1 MRLFPLLF
9 WLLAPCSLLRAA
21 AGAPNIII
29 HFIDDLGYG
38 DIGPF
43 GAVKQKTP
51 HLDRMA
57 REGMKLTSF
66 YAAPVCSVSRAQIMT
81 GCYGARVSVPGVYPP
96 GSKNGLH
103 PQEHTIA
110 ERLRPLG
117 YATQCIG
124 KWHLGDQPA
133 FLPTKQG
140 FDHYLGIPY
149 SNDMLKT
156 ASVDGRRVVPLVRD
170 DQVERLLDE
179 TDQDRI
185 EEIYTDEAV
194 KFIRSTQS
202 TKNQE
207 PGTKNTSQP
216 FFLYFPHTAVHT
228 PIHPGKAF
236 QGSSQNGRF
245 GDWVQEVDASI
256 GRVFDTL
263 RELQLDTNTLVIFT
277 SDNGPWLIK
286 GPDGGSAG
294 PLRGGKGSTW
304 EGGVRVPTLA
314 WWPGKIAP
322 GSVSDAVAGTIDV
335 LPTCLKI
342 AGAEVPAQPVIDG
355 RDLSP
360 LLFGQSKDSP
370 REAHYYFSS
379 YNLQAVRQGPW
390 KLALTMQKETMG
402 QEAADDAKK
411 NPRLYHLDQDI
422 GEKTNLAA
430 QHPDIVAKLT
440 ALAEKM
446 TTEIGGDEPKSRRPP
461 GEVENPITLYPTSDK
476 PKERRNAK
484 QSPPLAPREEPG
496 APKAP
501 QTYDLSAMLRSAP
514 KAHLAEQDGYLAHAT
529 LAADKAPQIADTP
542 FTLTCEVT
550 TAQRDAILI
559 AHGGASTGYALHLSG
574 GKLIWA
580 IRHGKTLTTAQTDY
594 PADNQPHRITATLGK
609 KGQLTLQL
617 DQNESVTTKG
627 PGLIRSQPKED
638 FCLGHDNKVP
648 VATYTAKGK
657 FEGKMRLVNFE

>member
-1 MRLFPLLF
+1 MRLLPLLF
-9 WLLAPCSLLRAA
+9 WLLAPCSLLHAA
-21 AGAPNIII
+21 SPPNIII

-38 DIGPF
+38 DIWPF

-51 HLDRMA
+51 QLDRMA

-110 ERLRPLG
+110 DRLRPLG

-170 DQVERLLDE
+170 DQVERLLNE

-207 PGTKNTSQP
+207 PGTKNTAQP

-245 GDWVQEVDASI
+245 GDWVQEVDASV

-263 RELQLDTNTLVIFT
+263 RELQLDQNTLVIFT

-286 GPDGGSAG
+286 GPDGGSAE

-342 AGAEVPAQPVIDG
+342 AGAEVPEQPVIDG

-390 KLALTMQKETMG
+390 KLALTTQKETMG

-422 GEKTNLAA
+422 GERTNLAS

-461 GEVENPITLYPTSDK
+461 GEVENPVTLYPSSEK
-476 PKERRNAK
+476 PKER
-484 QSPPLAPREEPG
+484 P
-496 APKAP
+496 APKAKAKAKP
-501 QTYDLSAMLRSAP
+501 TDLSKLLP
-514 KAHLAEQDGYLAHAT
+514 GDKLD
-529 LAADKAPQIADTP
+529 ADKAPQIADTP

-559 AHGGASTGYALHLSG
+559 AHGGASTGYALHLSA
-574 GKLIWA
+574 GKLVWA

-609 KGQLTLQL
+609 NGQLTLQL
-617 DQNESVTTKG
+617 DQNTPVTATS
-627 PGLIRSQPKED
+627 PGLIRTQPKED

-648 VATYTAKGK
+648 VASYTAKGK
-657 FEGKMRLVNFE
+657 FEGKIMNVKVTVPSGA

>member
-1 MRLFPLLF
+1 MRLLLCLF
-9 WLLAPCSLLRAA
+9 ALSSSLCAA
-21 AGAPNIII
+21 ASQPNIII

-81 GCYGARVSVPGVYPP
+81 GCYGARISVPGVYPP

-110 ERLRPLG
+110 DRLRPLG

-140 FDHYLGIPY
+140 FDHYLGIPC

-179 TDQDRI
+179 ADQDRI

-194 KFIRSTQS
+194 KFIRGS
-202 TKNQE
+202 KE
-207 PGTKNTSQP
+207 KP

-245 GDWVQEVDASI
+245 GDWVQEVDASV
-256 GRVFDTL
+256 GRVFETL
-263 RELQLDTNTLVIFT
+263 RELKLDTNTLVIFT

-304 EGGVRVPTLA
+304 EGGVRVPALA
-314 WWPGKIAP
+314 WWPSKIAP
-322 GSVSDAVAGTIDV
+322 GSVCDAVAGTIDV
-335 LPTCLKI
+335 LPTCMRL

-379 YNLQAVRQGPW
+379 YNLQALRQGPW
-390 KLALTMQKETMG
+390 KLALETQRESMG
-402 QEAADDAKK
+402 KDATADASI
-411 NPRLYHLDQDI
+411 NPRLYNLDQEI

-446 TTEIGGDEPKSRRPP
+446 TTEIGGDEPTSRRPA
-461 GEVENPITLYPTSDK
+461 GVVENPVTLYPTSDK
-476 PKERRNAK
+476 PRRKAK
-484 QSPPLAPREEPG
+484 QSTPLAPREVSD
-496 APKAP
+496 APQAP
-501 QTYDLSAMLRSAP
+501 QTYDVSAMLRTATNAP
-514 KAHLAEQDGYLAHAT
+514 LAEQEGYSTHAT
-529 LAADKAPQIADTP
+529 LAAEKAPQIADRP
-542 FTLTCEVT
+542 FTLSCELT

-559 AHGGASTGYALHLSG
+559 AHGGASIGYALQLSA

-580 IRHGKTLTTAQTDY
+580 IRRGKTLSSVQTDY
-594 PADNQPHRITATLGK
+594 PADNQPHHITAKLAK
-609 KGQLTLQL
+609 DGQITLQL
-617 DQNESVTTKG
+617 DQNLPITANST
-627 PGLIRSQPKED
+627 GLIPSQPKED
-638 FCLGHDNKVP
+638 FCIGHDNKVP
-648 VATYTAKGK
+648 VTNYTAKGK
-657 FEGKMRLVNFE
+657 FEGKITNLVIR

>member
-1 MRLFPLLF
+1 MRLLLCLF
-9 WLLAPCSLLRAA
+9 ALSSSLCAA
-21 AGAPNIII
+21 ASQPNIII

-43 GAVKQKTP
+43 GATKQKTP

-96 GSKNGLH
+96 GAKNGLH

-110 ERLRPLG
+110 DRLRPLG

-170 DQVERLLDE
+170 DKVERLLDE
-179 TDQDRI
+179 ADQDRI

-194 KFIRSTQS
+194 KFIRGS
-202 TKNQE
+202 KE
-207 PGTKNTSQP
+207 KP

-245 GDWVQEVDASI
+245 GDWVQEVDASV

-294 PLRGGKGSTW
+294 PLRGGKGTTW

-322 GSVSDAVAGTIDV
+322 GSVCDAVAGTIDV
-335 LPTCLKI
+335 HPTCLKI
-342 AGAEVPAQPVIDG
+342 AGAEVPAQPVLDG

-390 KLALTMQKETMG
+390 KLALMTQPESMG
-402 QEAADDAKK
+402 KDAASDANV
-411 NPRLYHLDQDI
+411 NPRLYNLDQEI
-422 GEKTNLAA
+422 GERTNLAA

-440 ALAEKM
+440 SLAATM
-446 TTEIGGDEPKSRRPP
+446 TAEIGGNAPKSRRPA
-461 GEVENPITLYPTSDK
+461 GEVENPVTLYPSEDGGRGKKRGEKKQTGASAVSLESLK
-476 PKERRNAK
+476 PGDT
-484 QSPPLAPREEPG
+484 L
-496 APKAP
+496 
-501 QTYDLSAMLRSAP
+501 D
-514 KAHLAEQDGYLAHAT
+514 AE
-529 LAADKAPQIADTP
+529 KSPQIAEKP
-542 FTLTCEVT
+542 FTLTCELT

-594 PADNQPHRITATLGK
+594 PADNQPHRITATLGQ

-617 DQNESVTTKG
+617 DQNALITATSQ
-627 PGLIRSQPKED
+627 GLIRSQPKED
-638 FCLGHDNKVP
+638 FCLGHDNKVL
-648 VATYTAKGK
+648 VASYTAKGK
-657 FEGKMRLVNFE
+657 FEGRIKQLSIDSGIRN

>member
-1 MRLFPLLF
+1 MCRVFLLY
-9 WLLAPCSLLRAA
+9 LLALSSSLCAA
-21 AGAPNIII
+21 ASPPNIII

-51 HLDRMA
+51 HLERMA

-66 YAAPVCSVSRAQIMT
+66 YAAPVCSVSRAQMMT

-96 GSKNGLH
+96 GAKNGLH

-110 ERLRPLG
+110 DRLKPLG

-124 KWHLGDQPA
+124 KWHLGDQPD

-170 DQVERLLDE
+170 STVERLLDE

-194 KFIRSTQS
+194 KFIRGS
-202 TKNQE
+202 KE
-207 PGTKNTSQP
+207 RP

-263 RELQLDTNTLVIFT
+263 RELQLDQNTLVIFT

-286 GPDGGSAG
+286 GTDGGSSG

-322 GSVSDAVAGTIDV
+322 GSVCDAVAGTIDV
-335 LPTCLKI
+335 LPTCVKI

-360 LLFGQSKDSP
+360 LLFGQSKDSQ

-390 KLALTMQKETMG
+390 KLALETQKETMG
-402 QEAADDAKK
+402 KDAASDANV
-411 NPRLYHLDQDI
+411 NPRLYNLDQEI
-422 GEKTNLAA
+422 GEHTNVAA

-440 ALAEKM
+440 ALADAM
-446 TTEIGGDEPKSRRPP
+446 ISEIGGNEPKARRPA
-461 GEVENPITLYPTSDK
+461 GEVENPVTLYPTSEK
-476 PKERRNAK
+476 PKERR
-484 QSPPLAPREEPG
+484 
-496 APKAP
+496 APKAKAKP
-501 QTYDLSAMLRSAP
+501 ADLSKLQPSDTINAENAP
-514 KAHLAEQDGYLAHAT
+514 L
-529 LAADKAPQIADTP
+529 IADTP
-542 FTLTCEVT
+542 FTLTCELT

-559 AHGGASTGYALHLSG
+559 AHGGASTGYTLYLSG

-580 IRHGKTLTTAQTDY
+580 IRHGKTLTTAETEY

-617 DQNESVTTKG
+617 DQNPPVTATS
-627 PGLIRSQPKED
+627 PGLLRTQPKED
-638 FCLGHDNKVP
+638 FCLAHDNKMP

-657 FEGKMRLVNFE
+657 FEGKIANLRMNP

>member
-1 MRLFPLLF
+1 MRLLLC
-9 WLLAPCSLLRAA
+9 LLTLSSSLCAA
-21 AGAPNIII
+21 ASPPNIII

-66 YAAPVCSVSRAQIMT
+66 YAAPVCSVSRAQILT

-110 ERLRPLG
+110 DRLRPLG

-156 ASVDGRRVVPLVRD
+156 ASVDGRRVVPLARG

-179 TDQDRI
+179 ADQDRI

-194 KFIRSTQS
+194 KFIRSTQA

-207 PGTKNTSQP
+207 PGTKNTAQP

-245 GDWVQEVDASI
+245 GDWVQEVDASV

-263 RELQLDTNTLVIFT
+263 RELQLDQNTLVIFT

-294 PLRGGKGSTW
+294 PLRGGKGTTW

-322 GSVSDAVAGTIDV
+322 GSVCDAVAGAIDV
-335 LPTCLKI
+335 HPTCLKI

-390 KLALTMQKETMG
+390 KLALITQGNASAKG
-402 QEAADDAKK
+402 QTEDDAKT
-411 NPRLYHLDQDI
+411 NPRLYNLDQEID
-422 GEKTNLAA
+422 ERTNLAA

-440 ALAEKM
+440 ALADAM
-446 TTEIGGDEPKSRRPP
+446 TAEIGGNEPKSRRPP
-461 GEVENPITLYPTSDK
+461 GEVENPVTLYPTIDK
-476 PKERRNAK
+476 PKERRK
-484 QSPPLAPREEPG
+484 ERHLPSAPNKS
-496 APKAP
+496 A
-501 QTYDLSAMLRSAP
+501 DLSKLQP
-514 KAHLAEQDGYLAHAT
+514 GDKLD
-529 LAADKAPQIADTP
+529 ADKAPPIADTP
-542 FTLTCEVT
+542 FTLTCELT

-559 AHGGASTGYALHLSG
+559 AHGGASTGYALHLSA
-574 GKLIWA
+574 GKLIWT

-594 PADNQPHRITATLGK
+594 PADNQPHHITATLGQ

-617 DQNESVTTKG
+617 DQNAPITATS
-627 PGLIRSQPKED
+627 PSLIRTQPKED

-648 VATYTAKGK
+648 VATYTTKGK
-657 FEGKMRLVNFE
+657 LEGKIANVKVTAN

>member
-1 MRLFPLLF
+1 MIMRRFLC
-9 WLLAPCSLLRAA
+9 LLALSSSLCAA
-21 AGAPNIII
+21 ASQPNIII

-103 PQEHTIA
+103 PEEHTIA
-110 ERLRPLG
+110 DRLRPLG

-124 KWHLGDQPA
+124 KWHVGDQPA

-194 KFIRSTQS
+194 KFIRGS
-202 TKNQE
+202 KE
-207 PGTKNTSQP
+207 KP

-263 RELQLDTNTLVIFT
+263 RELQLDTNTLVLFT

-286 GPDGGSAG
+286 GADGGSAG

-304 EGGVRVPTLA
+304 EGGVRVPALA

-335 LPTCLKI
+335 LPTCMKI

-390 KLALTMQKETMG
+390 KLALTTQKETMG
-402 QEAADDAKK
+402 KEAADDAKK

-422 GEKTNLAA
+422 GEKTNLVA

-461 GEVENPITLYPTSDK
+461 GEVERPVTLYPTSDK
-476 PKERRNAK
+476 PKERRFSSADTKAVTNRLSLMKPGDTINA
-484 QSPPLAPREEPG
+484 EN
-496 APKAP
+496 
-501 QTYDLSAMLRSAP
+501 
-514 KAHLAEQDGYLAHAT
+514 
-529 LAADKAPQIADTP
+529 APQIADTP
-542 FTLTCEVT
+542 FTLTCELT

-580 IRHGKTLTTAQTDY
+580 IRHGKTLTTAQTGY
-594 PADNQPHRITATLGK
+594 PADNQPHRITATLAK
-609 KGQLTLQL
+609 NGQITLQL
-617 DQNESVTTKG
+617 DQNEPVTANS

-648 VATYTAKGK
+648 VASYTAKGK
-657 FEGKMRLVNFE
+657 FEGKTSGLNVTFP

>member
-9 WLLAPCSLLRAA
+9 WLLTPCSLLHAA

-110 ERLRPLG
+110 DRLRPLG

-194 KFIRSTQS
+194 KFIRGS
-202 TKNQE
+202 KE
-207 PGTKNTSQP
+207 KP

-245 GDWVQEVDASI
+245 GDWVQEVDASV

-370 REAHYYFSS
+370 REAHYYFAS

-390 KLALTMQKETMG
+390 KLAIATQPETMG
-402 QEAADDAKK
+402 KQAASDAKT
-411 NPRLYHLDQDI
+411 NPRLYNLDQEID
-422 GEKTNLAA
+422 EKTNLAA

-461 GEVENPITLYPTSDK
+461 GEAENPVTLYPTSDK
-476 PKERRNAK
+476 PKERRFSSADTKAVENRLSLMK
-484 QSPPLAPREEPG
+484 PG
-496 APKAP
+496 DKL
-501 QTYDLSAMLRSAP
+501 D
-514 KAHLAEQDGYLAHAT
+514 
-529 LAADKAPQIADTP
+529 ADKAPQIADTP
-542 FTLTCEVT
+542 FTLTCVLT
-550 TAQRDAILI
+550 TAQRDAILV

-594 PADNQPHRITATLGK
+594 PADNQPHRITATLSK

-617 DQNESVTTKG
+617 DQNAPVSANS
-627 PGLIRSQPKED
+627 PGLIRPQPKED

-648 VATYTAKGK
+648 VATYTAKEK
-657 FEGKMRLVNFE
+657 FEGKVSGLQITTK

>member
-1 MRLFPLLF
+1 MRLLALLSSFAIASLRSPLRGSTRF
-9 WLLAPCSLLRAA
+9 AVLAVSLCSALHSSFAA
-21 AGAPNIII
+21 APPPNIII

-43 GAVKQKTP
+43 GAVKQTTP

-110 ERLRPLG
+110 DRLRPLG
-117 YATQCIG
+117 YATRCIG

-194 KFIRSTQS
+194 KFIRSS
-202 TKNQE
+202 KE
-207 PGTKNTSQP
+207 KP

-245 GDWVQEVDASI
+245 GDWVQEVDASV

-286 GPDGGSAG
+286 GADGGSAG

-322 GSVSDAVAGTIDV
+322 SSVSDAVAGTIDV

-390 KLALTMQKETMG
+390 KLALTTQRETMG
-402 QEAADDAKK
+402 KDAAADASE

-461 GEVENPITLYPTSDK
+461 GEAENPVTLYPTSDK
-476 PKERRNAK
+476 PKEGRT
-484 QSPPLAPREEPG
+484 
-496 APKAP
+496 PKAKAKP
-501 QTYDLSAMLRSAP
+501 TDLSKLQP
-514 KAHLAEQDGYLAHAT
+514 GDKLD
-529 LAADKAPQIADTP
+529 ADKAPQIAGTP
-542 FTLTCEVT
+542 FILNCELT

-617 DQNESVTTKG
+617 DQNAPVTATS

-648 VATYTAKGK
+648 VATNTAKGT
-657 FEGKMRLVNFE
+657 FEGKITHLAIH

>member
-1 MRLFPLLF
+1 MRLLLCLF
-9 WLLAPCSLLRAA
+9 ALCSSLCAA
-21 AGAPNIII
+21 ASQPNIII

-110 ERLRPLG
+110 DRLRPLG

-194 KFIRSTQS
+194 KFIRSTQA

-207 PGTKNTSQP
+207 PGTKNTAQP

-245 GDWVQEVDASI
+245 GDWVQEVDASV
-256 GRVFDTL
+256 GHVFDTL

-335 LPTCLKI
+335 LPTCMKL
-342 AGAEVPAQPVIDG
+342 AGAEVPAQPVLDG

-360 LLFGQSKDSP
+360 LLFGQSKDSQ

-390 KLALTMQKETMG
+390 KLAIATQKETMG
-402 QEAADDAKK
+402 KEAADDAKK
-411 NPRLYHLDQDI
+411 NPRLYNLDQEID
-422 GEKTNLAA
+422 EKTNLAA
-430 QHPDIVAKLT
+430 QHPEIVAKLT

-446 TTEIGGDEPKSRRPP
+446 NAEIGGNEPKSRRPP
-461 GEVENPITLYPTSDK
+461 GEAENPVTLYPTSDK
-476 PKERRNAK
+476 PKERHLPSATK
-484 QSPPLAPREEPG
+484 KPA
-496 APKAP
+496 
-501 QTYDLSAMLRSAP
+501 DLSKLQP
-514 KAHLAEQDGYLAHAT
+514 GDKLD
-529 LAADKAPQIADTP
+529 ADNTPLIARTP
-542 FTLTCEVT
+542 FTLTCELT
-550 TAQRDAILI
+550 TAQRDAVLI

-580 IRHGKTLTTAQTDY
+580 IRHGKTLTTTQTNY
-594 PADNQPHRITATLGK
+594 PADNQPHSITATLAK
-609 KGQLTLQL
+609 NGQLSLQL
-617 DQNESVTTKG
+617 DQNPPTTANS
-627 PGLIRSQPKED
+627 PGLIPNQPKED

-648 VATYTAKGK
+648 VATYTAKGR
-657 FEGKMRLVNFE
+657 FEGKIVNLRMKL